1 MGPTGST
8 GVMGLQGATGAM
20 GLQGATGVMGLQV
33 SQRCTKTHGTYGE
46 RTVSV
51 RCQATVI

>member
-20 GLQGATGVMGLQV
+20 GLQGATGVMVCKLARDV
-33 SQRCTKTHGTYGE
+33 RKHTE
-46 RTVSV
+46 RTVNV
-51 RCQATVI
+51 QCPYGARQQ